1 MLRRNRVGKIIS
13 LFLAFTLILGCTLT
27 STQVTF
33 AKTKELHASLMQK
46 SNSFYR
52 DYVKNE
58 IAVVH
63 KVEIKKKTI
72 VIHGSLSD
80 GYGDEQQV
88 SNIGV
93 HTYKLS
99 NNVKYVS
106 RGGEAPDQ
114 KMKKQEFKK
123 YLKQVKD
130 SGLGLVLEFKKNK
143 VVKVAI
149 AS

>member
-1 MLRRNRVGKIIS
+1 M
-13 LFLAFTLILGCTLT
+13 ALGCALT
-27 STQVTF
+27 STQVKS
-33 AKTKELHASLMQK
+33 AKTTELHATLMKK
-46 SNSFYR
+46 SNPTYHNI
-52 DYVKNE
+52 VKNN
-58 IAVVH
+58 APVVY

-114 KMKKQEFKK
+114 EMKKQEFKK
-123 YLKQVKD
+123 YLKRSAD

-143 VVKVAI
+143 VTKVAI